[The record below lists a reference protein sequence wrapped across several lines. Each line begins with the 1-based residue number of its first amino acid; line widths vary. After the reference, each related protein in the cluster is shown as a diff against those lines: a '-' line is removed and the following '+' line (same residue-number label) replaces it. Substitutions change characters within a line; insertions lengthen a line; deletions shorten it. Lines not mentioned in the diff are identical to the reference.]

1 MNTSIND
8 VWRNWPRA
16 VAVHADAERLRVE
29 LTDGREISL
38 PFTWFDFLA
47 GATDKQRQDFRI
59 LERGA
64 GIWWEEIDEGVSVP
78 GLLGLP
84 EYPPPDP
91 DVRSYVV
98 DYRAGDQ
105 GWDGD
110 IRGTTFSTSGRS
122 LAVTKRR
129 ARELLRGYLNVPD
142 LDEAEI
148 EVVDNVQT
156 PEPARA

>member
-1 MNTSIND
+1 MNTSIGD

-16 VAVHADAERLRVE
+16 VAVHAEAERLRVE

-38 PFTWFDFLA
+38 PFSWFDFLA
-47 GATDKQRQDFRI
+47 GATDKQRQDLRI
-59 LERGA
+59 VEGGG
-64 GIWWEEIDEGVSVP
+64 GIWWEEIDQGVSVP

-98 DYRAGDQ
+98 DYQAGDA
-105 GWDGD
+105 GWDAAV
-110 IRGTTFSTSGRS
+110 RGTTFSTWGRS
-122 LAVTKRR
+122 LRVAKRR

-142 LDEAEI
+142 LDKAEI
-148 EVVDNVQT
+148 EVVDNVHT